1 MGTTEVVRIF
11 PHGSDLRHLSWNCQE
26 KQLFLRSYPRGREH
40 QLTNQGNWDFCWHL
54 LSRIFCLSLMSFL
67 FPNSNNDIITVI
79 ANYLE
84 FLLQKDAS
92 HSREYRQ
99 NLQRFFFIAQLI
111 CFSLEVSWPSLG
123 SRDRWRG
130 RCVRCPEQ
138 SGSVSFSPQ
147 IKSTD

>member
-26 KQLFLRSYPRGREH
+26 KQLFLRSYPRGQEH

-67 FPNSNNDIITVI
+67 FPNSNNDIINCKLPRVPPP
-79 ANYLE
+79 
-84 FLLQKDAS
+84 K
-92 HSREYRQ
+92 R
-99 NLQRFFFIAQLI
+99 RFTLSWIPSEPAEIFYIAQLI

-147 IKSTD
+147 IKSID